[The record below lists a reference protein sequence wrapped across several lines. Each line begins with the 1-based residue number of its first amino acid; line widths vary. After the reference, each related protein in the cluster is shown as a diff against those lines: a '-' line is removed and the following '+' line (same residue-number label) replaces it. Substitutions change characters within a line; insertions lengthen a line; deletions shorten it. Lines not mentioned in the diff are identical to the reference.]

1 MTKKL
6 IKFFLF
12 FLFTFIILLFYL
24 SYFGIETNRFNQLI
38 KDEITK
44 IDQVTDIKLK
54 KVKII
59 VNLSD
64 FTVGLKTYDP
74 NLIFENKIIKLEKIG
89 TKFSI
94 VSFLKKEFAVK
105 DILIS
110 TRKNDLKDILK
121 ILRNYQNSPQ
131 LFILEKIIKSGTFI
145 ADINLNFNNKGEL
158 SKNYKIKGLVSNT
171 KLNLFNKQVVNN
183 INFNFEIKDKLY
195 LLNNTKLEFNKLKLF
210 SNSIKIEQRNKYF
223 LIKGDFKNLNG
234 LINPEIYSIYFKNLN
249 ISNLNF
255 ASENNF
261 SFKLSNKL
269 KFSDIDIKSK
279 INLKKL
285 NYKLKSLKLKKY
297 FPNYIDSFELNDHK
311 IQLVFNNNQLKFE
324 GKGKFLIDKGFDEI
338 DYNIKFKDGD
348 YDFMSNVQFKSNP
361 IVIEFLNYKKDDNK
375 NSFLNFKGLYKK
387 NGTLLFNNIHYKESE
402 NEFFIKGLNFN
413 KSLKIKYINNLDL
426 NFFNKNKLENKIS
439 IKKNKKNYEISG
451 KIFDATYL
459 IDQLL
464 NADKSDDTTIF
475 SSDFSPN
482 IKIKIDKTYL
492 DSSNYLNNLSGDL
505 VYKKSKLDELNLIS
519 KFSSNKKITFT
530 IKTNKNEKVTTLF
543 SGYAKPLVKKY
554 KFIKGFE
561 EGSLDFTS
569 IKKNNSS
576 RSQLKIYDFRLNEL
590 PALTKILTLASLQ
603 GIADL
608 LTGEG
613 IRFNE
618 FEMNFS
624 NKNDL
629 LTIDE
634 VYAIGPAI
642 SVLMSG
648 YVEGDNLI
656 SLRGTLVPATTLNKV
671 IGSIPFLG
679 DILVGKK
686 TGEGVF
692 GVSFKIKGP
701 PKNLKTTVNPIKTLT
716 PRFITRTLEKIKKE
730 N

>member
-1 MTKKL
+1 M
-6 IKFFLF
+6 
-12 FLFTFIILLFYL
+12 